1 MPRSSRP
8 TAHALPSLRRMHR
21 PRRSLLPRERV
32 RSRVESCPSLPGV
45 NRDSL
50 GELGP
55 TRARPDELGRLGLAG
70 VVADI
75 DATEVDQTVLYPTWF
90 AEELSTAYGP
100 DLAYAAVRA

>member
-1 MPRSSRP
+1 LGGK
-8 TAHALPSLRRMHR
+8 LPFA
-21 PRRSLLPRERV
+21 PRRK
-32 RSRVESCPSLPGV
+32 PGFT
-45 NRDSL
+45 RRT
-50 GELGP
+50 GP
-55 TRARPDELGRLGLAG
+55 TRARPDELGRLGPAG